1 MSVCGFSILDPNDKM
16 ISFEEVN
23 RLAYEKLSRSK
34 CTSSDKKCFKS
45 RYDESEKNEDDE
57 DAEQRGEDEQS
68 TGKDVVDEYD
78 ESMVIDELYLDT
90 LPDVSSIT
98 FHGIRIF
105 DSIDNCQSE
114 SFFIVEINGNK
125 KYMHK
130 QTANWYFSKT
140 KPFFF
145 WSNT

>member
-1 MSVCGFSILDPNDKM
+1 M

-34 CTSSDKKCFKS
+34 CTSSDKKCSKS

-57 DAEQRGEDEQS
+57 DAEQRREDEQS

-78 ESMVIDELYLDT
+78 ESMVIDELDLDT
-90 LPDVSSIT
+90 LPDVSSTT

-114 SFFIVEINGNK
+114 SFFIVEVNGNK

-130 QTANWYFSKT
+130 QTENWYFSKT
-140 KPFFF
+140 KPISS
-145 WSNT
+145 SNRTHRVKEKD